1 MVSTCAA
8 GAAALVGSAPPCPGD
23 SLKLNSSGLTPAR
36 PWTRSPSA
44 SSRISCACI
53 APSLIAIA
61 ARFSFR
67 YLSFLR
73 PPSSA
78 TLMPTR
84 SRRKGSRPSAASRNP
99 SDDSK
104 AAQSNTEVRKVRPAS
119 ATWRDPRVIDLAC
132 VKRGCSR
139 IICIATPE
147 THCLPRRIVVLA
159 VIWFQV
165 MASTYSPYQ
174 RSSVRRKPKTAT
186 GAVDLLRANDTMA
199 ALLPTVT
206 RMIALQ
212 RDCAA
217 VLPSMFASCDVLQF
231 DAGQLLLSIP
241 NAALAAK
248 LKQQLPKL

>member
-1 MVSTCAA
+1 
-8 GAAALVGSAPPCPGD
+8 
-23 SLKLNSSGLTPAR
+23 
-36 PWTRSPSA
+36 
-44 SSRISCACI
+44 
-53 APSLIAIA
+53 
-61 ARFSFR
+61 
-67 YLSFLR
+67 
-73 PPSSA
+73 
-78 TLMPTR
+78 
-84 SRRKGSRPSAASRNP
+84 
-99 SDDSK
+99 
-104 AAQSNTEVRKVRPAS
+104 
-119 ATWRDPRVIDLAC
+119 
-132 VKRGCSR
+132 
-139 IICIATPE
+139 
-147 THCLPRRIVVLA
+147 LPRRIVVLA

-248 LKQQLPKL
+248 LKQQLPKLQAELLKSGWQVNSIRLKVQVTKSLSKSTISRQLTLPSQAVSALAELGATLEKSPRNANLNAAIAALLARRRQPG